1 MSVLVLISVQG
12 LEKKKSNWS
21 EKILINKERF
31 ETIKVLKRDV
41 LIREKG
47 LN

>member
-12 LEKKKSNWS
+12 LEKKKRDWT
-21 EKILINKERF
+21 EKILINKGRF
-31 ETIKVLKRDV
+31 ETLKVLKRDV